1 MVKPC
6 ETGATHR
13 EQQTDLRDVTQNI
26 TKPQPTPVPSPADWP
41 PSHDGPEM
49 DRRTRQTESLRLLW
63 NSRRV
68 LVRATVSALLISTLV
83 AFLIPASYTS
93 TTQLMPPDSQSSSGM
108 AMLTALAK
116 AGGGGLGSL
125 TGDLLGLKSTGDL
138 FVGMLRSESC
148 QANLVQQFDLKKEY
162 GVKLAGEARRR
173 LDERTSIAE
182 DRKSGIIS
190 ITVTDRSPLRAAALA
205 NAYVDQLNALVTAL
219 STSSAHRERV
229 FLEDRLKLAKQDL
242 DQASSELA
250 QFSSQNSTLDM
261 QQMGKAMLDAAG
273 NVAAQLV
280 AANSELQ
287 GLRRIY
293 TDDNARVQALSA
305 RVEELRRQLA
315 RLQGGPGSGEDRSE
329 PNLQTASVLPAV
341 PAQTPYPSIRSL
353 PLLGVKYSDFY
364 RRSKIQETVYELL
377 TEQYELAKI
386 QEAKETP
393 SVKVLDQARTPEK
406 KSFPPRMQFIVLGT
420 CLGLATSVVSVAVL
434 SNLRAAD
441 PQDPRK
447 LLVQEAVGALKGW
460 MLGVSRNG
468 VARSWATK
476 APGTNPAVSAPGP
489 GADSGPQ
496 VL

>member
-1 MVKPC
+1 M
-6 ETGATHR
+6 
-13 EQQTDLRDVTQNI
+13 
-26 TKPQPTPVPSPADWP
+26 PSPADWP
-41 PSHDGPEM
+41 PLHQGADI
-49 DRRTRQTESLRLLW
+49 DRRARQAENLRLLW

-68 LVRATVSALLISTLV
+68 LVRATVSALLISALV
-83 AFLIPASYTS
+83 AFLIPASYTA
-93 TTQLMPPDSQSSSGM
+93 TTQLMPPDSQSSSGV

-116 AGGGGLGSL
+116 AGGGSLGSL
-125 TGDLLGLKSTGDL
+125 TGDLLGLKSTGEL

-162 GVKLAGEARRR
+162 GVKFAGEARRG
-173 LDERTSIAE
+173 LDERTLIAE

-190 ITVTDRSPLRAAALA
+190 ISVTDHSPLRAAALA
-205 NAYVDQLNALVTAL
+205 NAYVDQLNALVIAL

-273 NVAAQLV
+273 NVAAQLI
-280 AANSELQ
+280 AANSQLQ

-293 TDDNARVQALSA
+293 TDDNARVQSLSA

-329 PNLQTASVLPAV
+329 PNQQAASQLSAGPGE
-341 PAQTPYPSIRSL
+341 TPYPSIRSL

-377 TEQYELAKI
+377 TEQYEFAKI

-393 SVKVLDQARTPEK
+393 SVKVLDRARIPER
-406 KSFPPRMQFIVLGT
+406 KSFPPRMLFIVLGT
-420 CLGLATSVVSVAVL
+420 FLGFATSVFCVAAL
-434 SNLRAAD
+434 SNWRAAD
-441 PQDPRK
+441 PQDARK

-460 MLGVSRNG
+460 MLGVSRIG
-468 VARSWATK
+468 VARRWAIK
-476 APGTNPAVSAPGP
+476 APGTNPASSVSGP
-489 GADSGPQ
+489 EPDSGPQ